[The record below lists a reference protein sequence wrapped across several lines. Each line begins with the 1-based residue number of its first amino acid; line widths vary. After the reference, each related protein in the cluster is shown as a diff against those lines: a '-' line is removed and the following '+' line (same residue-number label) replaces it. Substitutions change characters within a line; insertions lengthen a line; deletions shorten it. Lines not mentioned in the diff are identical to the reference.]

1 MGAVTQPHLG
11 CGKLAS
17 SNLAY
22 PTILIYNNLCYN
34 LQIYF
39 TFNKVFHGVMVAQ
52 QILVLLVR
60 VRILVKQQHYH
71 FLQMKTLQEFLK
83 ESLLQHIALELKDED
98 IIYERYGVYD
108 GCNELINFII
118 NKIDKDEN
126 LIIQYNEVKHLKNIV
141 FDVLHINLTKS
152 SFSNDISSLQAP
164 SAPLEVRIVK

>member
-39 TFNKVFHGVMVAQ
+39 TFYQSVSWCNGSTTDFGSVGQ
-52 QILVLLVR
+52 GSNPCETTILSFF
-60 VRILVKQQHYH
+60 I
-71 FLQMKTLQEFLK
+71 MKTLQEFLK
-83 ESLLQHIALELKDED
+83 ESLLQHIALELKNED

-108 GCNELINFII
+108 GCNELINFIKR
-118 NKIDKDEN
+118 NC
-126 LIIQYNEVKHLKNIV
+126 
-141 FDVLHINLTKS
+141 S
-152 SFSNDISSLQAP
+152 SSS
-164 SAPLEVRIVK
+164 VG